1 MPRTRTLTGFTTL
14 TLALACSSQGL
25 AQSEQ
30 DNVFDAGGGA
40 AGAYDFNNGS
50 DWSKGGPP
58 WTDNDVNGGI
68 SLDLED
74 VTPGGTEEYTITHDL
89 DYIGINRM
97 NILSESLIIMTGSGS
112 FTFNGEDGY
121 LETGDSALRIESGI
135 SLNLEGDMTFD
146 YGNGSTDEEDAAQ
159 TLDYTIGGQQ
169 IAFNLIIEGLIS
181 DNAEAAIDGMLTFTG
196 GGYALL
202 TGGIEATGAGSEFGL
217 TLQNGSSLML
227 ASGSY
232 SLMEGVTI
240 NYNGDL
246 EGRELGQGILQLVDG
261 ATLDTADGGDITL
274 NGFGALLVGHV
285 DLLDSAL
292 ADLGFGE
299 TNEQIATNAAT
310 GTATVT
316 TDNLTLSGDSVVVV
330 GDGSTITATTPDDG
344 VLELGGTSTL
354 VLQSGS
360 TGDFNVLE
368 LNSGSIFNA
377 GTLTFAEN
385 SSMAGGTFNSSG
397 DTTFLNAFSS
407 SGTLEITGG
416 DFEVNGN
423 TVLGVGSETTVTGT
437 GASLNL
443 ATTAASDNTAQLDG
457 ILNVSNNAI
466 ATFGFNGDTDETT
479 LSSTSRTIVDNA
491 TLNVFGDLTVDG
503 ELFVQNGGSFNF
515 TAAAL
520 QVLSMDNAFIGGG
533 NDYESGVPSG
543 AISTID
549 LGDYT
554 NLDEEL
560 IIGTLFSGMIDS
572 ETGEFIAGD
581 GILQFNTLVD
591 LDLTDGGMML
601 FALGWDFDEDTE
613 IGTAYNTQILI
624 GTAGDGLGVIV
635 NEGTTLELAIT
646 GDEYIPTGTVWNLF
660 NPGDIE
666 GIWGNIE
673 IEGFNTVTRTFEHG
687 ADGQVIVGTDYNA
700 PAEGGSS
707 VVIDRSAWLQERSE
721 NGQLTDLL
729 AQFDQVGTVSGYQAA
744 VTAMG
749 PESVASG
756 LQIVSDTAT
765 FKAYSEA
772 LGEMRSA
779 NELGRPGPARR
790 PLGQS
795 SQSLFAA
802 QDEADT
808 IRAQYGYGAGPESG
822 ERRSDSDSTIGFVQG
837 YGRTLD
843 LQNSGNVVG
852 LSANQWGVLTGMGT
866 QVSGNS
872 VLGLLVGYDSFDGN
886 LNDNFGS
893 VDVGT
898 IRIGPFYGW
907 SDGTWNVDLALTGA
921 YNDWTGTR
929 ENPGIGTY
937 DWSTNGWEL
946 DFSASVGYR
955 IPLGGGFNIVPEGSF
970 VYSYIQTEAYTEN
983 AIVGPGALDVS
994 TEDLNGFIGRLGA
1007 RAELLSFSGLIIEG
1021 SLGWQGNYSVGGDI
1035 EAGIGGFALPGT
1047 PDQVNRNNIY
1057 YGTQFTWM
1065 PTWDVALTFRYEGR
1079 TGDGTDDQ
1087 YFGGGVSFEF

>member
-30 DNVFDAGGGA
+30 DNVFDAAGGS
-40 AGAYDFNNGS
+40 AGTYDFGNDS

-58 WTDNDVNGGI
+58 WTDDEVDGGI
-68 SLDLED
+68 SFDLED
-74 VTPGGTEEYTITHDL
+74 VPAGTTDTYTINLAGNYSAIDRL
-89 DYIGINRM
+89 
-97 NILSESLIIMTGSGS
+97 NILSESLIILSGTGS
-112 FTFNGEDGY
+112 FTFDEDGD
-121 LETGDSALRIESGI
+121 LETGDSALRIESGVT
-135 SLNLEGDMTFD
+135 LNLEGDMTFD
-146 YGNGSTDEEDAAQ
+146 YGNGSTEEEDAAQ
-159 TLDYTIGGQQ
+159 TLNFTIGGQQ

-181 DNAEAAIDGMLTFTG
+181 DNAESAVDGMLTFTG
-196 GGYALL
+196 GGFALL
-202 TGGIEATGAGSEFGL
+202 TGGIEANGTGSEFGL

-227 ASGSY
+227 ASGNY
-232 SLMEGVTI
+232 TLAEGVNVTF
-240 NYNGDL
+240 NGDL
-246 EGRELGQGILQLVDG
+246 EDRENGQGILQIVDG
-261 ATLDTADGGDITL
+261 ATLDTQDGGDIAVD
-274 NGFGALLVGHV
+274 GFGAILVGHV
-285 DLLDSAL
+285 NLLDSAL

-299 TNEQIATNAAT
+299 TNEQVATNAAT
-310 GTATVT
+310 GTGTVT
-316 TDNLTLSGDSVVVV
+316 TDNLTLAGDSVVVV
-330 GDGSTITATTPDDG
+330 GDGSSITATTLDNG
-344 VLELGGTSTL
+344 ILQIGGTSAM
-354 VLQSGS
+354 VLQTGASGN
-360 TGDFNVLE
+360 FNVLE
-368 LNSGSIFNA
+368 LNSGSLFNA
-377 GTLTFAEN
+377 GTLDFIDN
-385 SSMAGGTFNSSG
+385 STMAGGTFTSSG
-397 DTTFLNAFSS
+397 NTTFANAFDST
-407 SGTLEITGG
+407 GTIDITGG
-416 DFEVNGN
+416 TFAVNGD
-423 TVLGVGSETTVTGT
+423 TVFGSGSQITVSGT
-437 GASLNL
+437 GAGLDL
-443 ATTAASDNTAQLDG
+443 ATTAASDNSIQIDG
-457 ILNVSNNAI
+457 ILNVSDNAI
-466 ATFGFNGDTDETT
+466 ATFGFDGDTDSINF
-479 LSSTSRTIVDNA
+479 SSSSRTIVDDA
-491 TLNVFGDLTVDG
+491 SLTVNGELTVSG

-515 TAAAL
+515 NTATSEL
-520 QVLSMDNAFIGGG
+520 LNVDNAFIGGG
-533 NDYESGVPSG
+533 NDYVSGAPSG
-543 AISTID
+543 QIATID
-549 LGDYT
+549 FGDYT
-554 NLDEEL
+554 NVDEEL
-560 IIGTLFSGMIDS
+560 IIGTLYSGMIDS

-591 LDLTDGGMML
+591 LDLTDGGTML

-613 IGTAYNTQILI
+613 TGTAYNTQVLI

-646 GDEYIPTGTVWNLF
+646 GDEYIPTGTVWDLF
-660 NPGDIE
+660 DAGDIE
-666 GIWGNIE
+666 GIWSNVE

-687 ADGQVIVGTDYNA
+687 TDGQVIVGTDYNA

-707 VVIDRSAWLQERSE
+707 VVVERSSWLQERSE

-756 LQIVSDTAT
+756 LQIVADTAT

-808 IRAQYGYGAGPESG
+808 VRSQYGYGSGPESG
-822 ERRSDSDSTIGFVQG
+822 QRRTDDDSTVAFVQG
-837 YGRTLD
+837 YGRSLD
-843 LQNSGNVVG
+843 LQNSGDVVG
-852 LSANQWGVLTGMGT
+852 LSATQWGVLTGMGT

-872 VLGLLVGYDSFDGN
+872 VLGLLVGYDSFNGD

-921 YNDWTGTR
+921 YNDWSGTR
-929 ENPGIGTY
+929 ENPGIGGMY

-983 AIVGPGALDVS
+983 AIAGPGALDVS

-1065 PTWDVALTFRYEGR
+1065 PTWDMALTFRYEGR